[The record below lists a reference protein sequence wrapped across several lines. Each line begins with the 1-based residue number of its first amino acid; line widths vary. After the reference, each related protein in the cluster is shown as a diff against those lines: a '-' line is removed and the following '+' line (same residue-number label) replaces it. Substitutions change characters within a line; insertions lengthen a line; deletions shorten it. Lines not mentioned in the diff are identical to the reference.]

1 MKTYTLTVNENQARL
16 LSQAL
21 ELVARVQTGQWHEF
35 IDWLPQQ
42 EKVNHH
48 DLREQLMPIMRQ
60 HFANAKPESAN
71 WTIDGWAS
79 HYGILSEHV
88 EDTARVAWDLQKV
101 IDHCLAWDNNPEGGY
116 TVDFDG
122 PRHVGKQP
130 LATMKRVIEGDWL
143 WE

>member
-21 ELVARVQTGQWHEF
+21 ELVTRIQIGQWHEF

-42 EKVNHH
+42 KKINHH
-48 DLREQLMPIMRQ
+48 SLREQLMPIMRQ
-60 HFANAKPESAN
+60 HFANAKPDGAE
-71 WTIDGWAS
+71 WTIDGWNS
-79 HYGILSEHV
+79 HYGIMSEHI

-122 PRHVGKQP
+122 PHHVGQQP
-130 LATMKRVIEGDWL
+130 LATMKRVIDGE
-143 WE
+143 